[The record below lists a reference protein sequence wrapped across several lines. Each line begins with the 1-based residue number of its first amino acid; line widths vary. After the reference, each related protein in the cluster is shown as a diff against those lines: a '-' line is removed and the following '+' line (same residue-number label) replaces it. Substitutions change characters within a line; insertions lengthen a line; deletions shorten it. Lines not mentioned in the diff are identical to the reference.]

1 MAGKSGKAEPATG
14 SRTVATNRRA
24 RFEYFILE
32 TFQAGIMLTGT
43 EIKSVRAHKL
53 TLAEG
58 FVLVR
63 GQEAFLHNVNIAQYE
78 HGNRNNHEETRVRK
92 LLLHKKE
99 IAELHVAATQ
109 KGNTLIPLRMFINE
123 RGLAKVEIAIAKG
136 KQLHDKR
143 NSIADRDSERDMR
156 RVIKGDY

>member
-43 EIKSVRAHKL
+43 EIKSVRAHKV

-58 FVLVR
+58 FVPP
-63 GQEAFLHNVNIAQYE
+63 G
-78 HGNRNNHEETRVRK
+78 
-92 LLLHKKE
+92 
-99 IAELHVAATQ
+99 
-109 KGNTLIPLRMFINE
+109 
-123 RGLAKVEIAIAKG
+123 
-136 KQLHDKR
+136 
-143 NSIADRDSERDMR
+143 SI
-156 RVIKGDY
+156 